1 MLRSA
6 GFIAVALLFVFV
18 SCDPVETVRAAG
30 ATFPEDVYN
39 TWSSAYFAENPDV
52 NIEYESTGSGTGKE
66 RIVEGSDVVFVGSDS
81 LLSEEQYNEVPDLQV
96 ISYRCLVL
104 YFLTN
109 VKMMPFLA
117 GGIVAFSKSFERL
130 TFSRDLI
137 VDIFLGKVGCHYY
150 CIRILL
156 INEL

>member
-66 RIVEGSDVVFVGSDS
+66 RIVEGSDVVFVGSDRGNYG
-81 LLSEEQYNEVPDLQV
+81 LFFKCPCLSE
-96 ISYRCLVL
+96 ILVNL
-104 YFLTN
+104 
-109 VKMMPFLA
+109 
-117 GGIVAFSKSFERL
+117 FSI
-130 TFSRDLI
+130 TF
-137 VDIFLGKVGCHYY
+137 
-150 CIRILL
+150 
-156 INEL
+156 